1 MLKRL
6 LVTLPFTIA
15 ALPAF
20 AADVQTDSRITAVTV
35 YADRAAVTRTASVEL
50 PAGASTVVLTGLP
63 ESLFPDFLRAEGE
76 TQGDVVLG
84 AIENKIVSSA
94 ELAAPREREL
104 NDKLQGLNDQR
115 ALLVCRPA
123 GLAKQAAVS
132 YHIDP
137 AGQSA
142 GAGEYCRD

>member
-50 PAGASTVVLTGLP
+50 PTGASTVVLTGLP
-63 ESLFPDFLRAEGE
+63 ESLLPDSLRAEGE

-104 NDKLQGLNDQR
+104 NDKLDR
-115 ALLVCRPA
+115 KSV
-123 GLAKQAAVS
+123 V
-132 YHIDP
+132 
-137 AGQSA
+137 
-142 GAGEYCRD
+142 